1 MKKFN
6 KKGMTLTEVIIAMC
20 ILGVIASMFVTVAV
34 AAKKKNA
41 DTAVRSREMYEQA
54 NAAETFNTSVSYDT
68 GTIKVGKMLTG
79 SNNEV
84 KISADFKTIKFDTN
98 AYAYKVTRR
107 EKDSSDKNYNLR
119 FFRCDNVNIAT
130 PNPAEGKYWLKV
142 FNHTGM
148 DLGIKFLSFDGGFFG
163 ADENHIPDPGVVIA
177 NENFAQMGYKVGDA
191 PDLFRLVDYDD
202 NSVVFGTFSED
213 NIEKYMEVID
223 GKRTGFIS
231 IHICDGLEIK
241 SQSEFEGS

>member
-142 FNHTGM
+142 FNH
-148 DLGIKFLSFDGGFFG
+148 ISFLAFDGGFFG
-163 ADENHIPDPGVVIA
+163 ADENLITDPSVVIA

-202 NSVVFGTFSED
+202 SSVVFGTFSED

-241 SQSEFEGS
+241 SQSEFTGS